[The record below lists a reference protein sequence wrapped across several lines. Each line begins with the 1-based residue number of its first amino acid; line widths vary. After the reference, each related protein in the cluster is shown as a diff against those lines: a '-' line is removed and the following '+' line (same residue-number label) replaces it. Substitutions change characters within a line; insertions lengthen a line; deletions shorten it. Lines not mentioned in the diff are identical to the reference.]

1 LAILIGAFASALVM
15 GWVLLAMNNAGTIH
29 VRASDVAP
37 GLVAPA
43 PALVDASRAHLVGP
57 MAGVDTQE
65 YRVWH
70 QTDTNGVA
78 RKWLVDDSGK
88 AVWLV
93 DPAITGTEAKLPS
106 GATVT
111 KYDAPK
117 TVLVSYIIKGVLD
130 RKLPW
135 DLVLIGVMIALV
147 LELSGIPSLAFA
159 VGVYLPISTSLG
171 IFVGGCVRWCVDRA
185 AHTRGRLQGLTASEI
200 AAESDRSPGVLM
212 ASGYIAG
219 GSIAGIGVAIS
230 QGVTTGFN
238 ESVEKWMTAHNPFFE
253 GPSSD
258 ALSLLPFAGLVV
270 LLYLAGKSGESQQ
283 KAAAGKIS

>member
-1 LAILIGAFASALVM
+1 
-15 GWVLLAMNNAGTIH
+15 
-29 VRASDVAP
+29 
-37 GLVAPA
+37 
-43 PALVDASRAHLVGP
+43 
-57 MAGVDTQE
+57 
-65 YRVWH
+65 
-70 QTDTNGVA
+70 
-78 RKWLVDDSGK
+78 
-88 AVWLV
+88 V

-171 IFVGGCVRWCVDRA
+171 IFVGGCVRWWVDRA
-185 AHTRGRLQGLTASEI
+185 TQARGRAEGLSPAEI

-230 QGVTTGFN
+230 QGVLTRFN
-238 ESVEKWMTAHNPFFE
+238 EAVETWMTAHNPFFE
-253 GPSSD
+253 GALSD
-258 ALSLLPFAGLVV
+258 ALSLLPFAALVV
-270 LLYLAGKSGESQQ
+270 LLALAAKSAEAP
-283 KAAAGKIS
+283 KASR